1 MSCTIFWIARRNLMN
16 RRNLMSNKR
25 KMILGISLLAAAM
38 LSGCGFGPDDPEDQ
52 VVVVESPTPEP
63 TKAVTPTPTPTITPV
78 NPDSTYTSADKSVSI
93 KLPDA
98 TWAVKADEGGVLTFE
113 SPDQGRILITHRTG
127 DDVNNA
133 VVPNSEDMA
142 KTLEISAGLTEGTDF
157 ELQNYTNTD
166 VSGTDLISYLV
177 SYKNPEKAKGAA
189 FRLYKVLFNK
199 AECYSLELTGKTI
212 DNDLPAKL
220 AASMDS
226 FKILSEDSL
235 VKEAA
240 NLPVPVKTEEPAGE
254 EPADNGSFSTDA
266 LSDTDQTRTIYT
278 NDGTGRPIVITPDGE
293 GSWYDDDGNVF
304 HFAENGEDVYD
315 QNGVDYYYH
324 GEPGRVAYM
333 STQEE

>member
-1 MSCTIFWIARRNLMN
+1 MGCTIFWIARRKLMKN
-16 RRNLMSNKR
+16 RTKVMLAVS
-25 KMILGISLLAAAM
+25 MIAAAM

-52 VVVVESPTPEP
+52 VVVAESPTPEP

-98 TWAVKADEGGVLTFE
+98 TWAVKADEGGVVSFE
-113 SPDQGRILITHRTG
+113 SPDQGRILIVHRTG

-133 VVPNSEDMA
+133 VVPDSEDIA
-142 KTLEISAGLTEGTDF
+142 RTLEVSAGMTEGTDF

-166 VSGTDLISYLV
+166 VNGTELISYLV
-177 SYKNPEKAKGAA
+177 SYKNPEKADGAA
-189 FRLYKVLFNK
+189 FRLYKVMFNK

-212 DNDLPAKL
+212 ENDLPAKL

-226 FKILSEDSL
+226 FRVLSEDSL
-235 VKEAA
+235 VKDAA
-240 NLPVPVKTEEPAGE
+240 NIPAPAPSQETEQQIPASSG
-254 EPADNGSFSTDA
+254 DHSQDA

-278 NDGTGRPIVITPDGE
+278 NDGTGRPIVITPDGD
-293 GSWYDDDGNVF
+293 GNWYDDDGNVF
-304 HFAENGEDVYD
+304 HFAGNGEDVYD

-324 GEPGRVAYM
+324 GEPGRVAFM

>member
-1 MSCTIFWIARRNLMN
+1 MN
-16 RRNLMSNKR
+16 NKR
-25 KMILGISLLAAAM
+25 RIILGISVLAAVM

-78 NPDSTYTSADKSVSI
+78 NPDSSYTSADKSVSI

-113 SPDQGRILITHRTG
+113 SPEQGRILITHRTG

-142 KTLEISAGLTEGTDF
+142 KTLEVSAGLTEGTDF

-166 VSGTDLISYLV
+166 VNGTDLISYLV

-199 AECYSLELTGKTI
+199 AECYSLELTGKTV

-226 FKILSEDSL
+226 FKILNENSL

-240 NLPVPVKTEEPAGE
+240 EMPVPVQPEETAPE
-254 EPADNGSFSTDA
+254 GSQDSGDYSEDA
-266 LSDTDQTRTIYT
+266 LSDTDRTRTIYT
-278 NDGTGRPIVITPDGE
+278 NDGTGRPIVITSDSE
-293 GSWYDDDGNVF
+293 GGWYDDNGNVF
-304 HFAENGEDVYD
+304 HFADNGEDVYD
-315 QNGVDYYYH
+315 QNEVDYYYH
-324 GEPGRVAYM
+324 GEPGNVAFLPH
-333 STQEE
+333 EEE